1 MAGPSDTVAALA
13 GVPFFE
19 GLGEKTLKSIASS
32 GKEISYKDG
41 NKIVDEGVSGVGF
54 YLILDGKA
62 EVRKGSRVLATLGKG
77 QFFGEMS
84 LIDGQP
90 RSADVVA
97 AAPTRC
103 WALTTWAFSGL
114 LKDHPEIALPML
126 KEMVKRLRAAQSSE
140 SS

>member
-1 MAGPSDTVAALA
+1 MAGPSDPVALIA

-19 GLGEKTLKSIASS
+19 GLGEKTRKAIVKE
-32 GKEISYKDG
+32 GKEMTYRTGDVVVGEKDT
-41 NKIVDEGVSGVGF
+41 GVGF
-54 YLILDGKA
+54 YLIVDGRA
-62 EVRKGSRVLATLGKG
+62 EVRKGGKVLAALERG

-97 AAPTRC
+97 TAPTKC
-103 WALTTWAFSGL
+103 WVLPTWNFSGL
-114 LKDHPEIALPML
+114 IKGHPEVAMPML
-126 KEMVKRLRAAQSSE
+126 KELVKRLRAAQSSP